1 MLEDLKIP
9 EGTFKCLVYRVK
21 VFLGIIMRKLCVSIL
36 TTLFLALGTSLLNAQ
51 GDPAAGQAKSALC
64 ATCHGVDGNSDLS
77 VNPKIAGQNYNYIV
91 KQLQDYKSGARAN
104 ATMSAMVAALSEQ
117 DMMDIAAWFSS
128 QEVILLGA
136 NVETLELGE
145 RIYRAGV
152 KELSVAACSACHSP
166 TGGGNGPAGFPS
178 LSGQHPEYTLMQ
190 LKAFRAGERQNDSS
204 AMMRSVVERLTDA
217 ELSALANYVSGLH

>member
-1 MLEDLKIP
+1 M
-9 EGTFKCLVYRVK
+9 Y
-21 VFLGIIMRKLCVSIL
+21 KLCIS
-36 TTLFLALGTSLLNAQ
+36 TFCSLLFVLESPILMAQ
-51 GDPAAGQAKSALC
+51 GDPSAGQAKSALC
-64 ATCHGVDGNSDLS
+64 ATCHGADGNSELS
-77 VNPKIAGQNYNYIV
+77 ANPKIAGQNYKYIF
-91 KQLQDYKSGARAN
+91 KQLQDYKSGVRAN

-128 QEVILLGA
+128 QEVTLLGA
-136 NVETLELGE
+136 NLDALELGE
-145 RIYRAGV
+145 KIYRAGV